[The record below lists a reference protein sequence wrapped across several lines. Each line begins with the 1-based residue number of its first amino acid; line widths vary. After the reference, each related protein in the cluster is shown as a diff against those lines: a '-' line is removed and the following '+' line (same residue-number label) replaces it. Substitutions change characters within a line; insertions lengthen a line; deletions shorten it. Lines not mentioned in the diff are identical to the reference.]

1 MAGKKT
7 GLYLSPMAEEI
18 VNKVAEKYGY
28 TKTSNVVNFIILEYQ
43 KLSQKPKEVKE
54 EKVEEEQQPKKPSYD
69 GWFVSEDKN
78 A

>member
-7 GLYLSPMAEEI
+7 GLYLSPIAEEI
-18 VNKVAEKYGY
+18 VNEVAQKFGY

-54 EKVEEEQQPKKPSYD
+54 EKVEEEQSQKPSFD
-69 GWFVSEDKN
+69 GWFVTEDKN